1 MILWQ
6 SFNPRTRTGCDCTDF
21 GFKAINDVS
30 THAPARG
37 ATPPFT
43 HIILPCVWFQPTHP
57 HGVRPSPLNPR
68 TRLHKL
74 FQPTHPHGVRLP
86 RYRGTVNLFLFQ
98 PTHPHGVRQWKEKL
112 RFYVRLSTRSRE
124 PLWKERQQ
132 NLAIKQKR
140 VKALLK
146 LFCEFL
152 WKTKIT

>member
-1 MILWQ
+1 MDHQ
-6 SFNPRTRTGCDCTDF
+6 
-21 GFKAINDVS
+21 
-30 THAPARG
+30 AR
-37 ATPPFT
+37 A
-43 HIILPCVWFQPTHP
+43 VD
-57 HGVRPSPLNPR
+57 
-68 TRLHKL
+68 KL
-74 FQPTHPHGVRLP
+74 QRV
-86 RYRGTVNLFLFQ
+86 FQ

>member
-1 MILWQ
+1 MQARIRGNTRGLRPSLFLTDLQ
-6 SFNPRTRTGCDCTDF
+6 S
-21 GFKAINDVS
+21 A
-30 THAPARG
+30 
-37 ATPPFT
+37 
-43 HIILPCVWFQPTHP
+43 HP
-57 HGVRPSPLNPR
+57 HGVQQDANYGRSTALV
-68 TRLHKL
+68 L
-74 FQPTHPHGVRLP
+74 
-86 RYRGTVNLFLFQ
+86 Q

>member
-1 MILWQ
+1 MQRRRDYHPHID
-6 SFNPRTRTGCDCTDF
+6 SYMDDIRTGKIPACKELHQAMDYIESKL
-21 GFKAINDVS
+21 GHPDV
-30 THAPARG
+30 
-37 ATPPFT
+37 
-43 HIILPCVWFQPTHP
+43 VM
-57 HGVRPSPLNPR
+57 
-68 TRLHKL
+68 
-74 FQPTHPHGVRLP
+74 
-86 RYRGTVNLFLFQ
+86 FQ

>member
-1 MILWQ
+1 
-6 SFNPRTRTGCDCTDF
+6 
-21 GFKAINDVS
+21 
-30 THAPARG
+30 
-37 ATPPFT
+37 
-43 HIILPCVWFQPTHP
+43 
-57 HGVRPSPLNPR
+57 
-68 TRLHKL
+68 
-74 FQPTHPHGVRLP
+74 
-86 RYRGTVNLFLFQ
+86 
-98 PTHPHGVRQWKEKL
+98 VRQWKEKL